1 MVLRS
6 TVTALIAILT
16 MAGVS
21 AQQAPTF
28 SATTRLV
35 TMAVS
40 VVDDGRPVV
49 GLSREDFE
57 VWSDG
62 RTRPIVQFT
71 RETGPVTAALLV
83 DASGSMEVND
93 AIEPAQTAARDLLE
107 DLAEGVDRAGVFTFD
122 RALNRR
128 HDFALVSPA
137 LSASLQGTHAFGSTS
152 LYDAVLGTSEAVATD
167 GTLRRAVIVFT
178 DGVDTSSLREPEDV
192 RAHVAS
198 IDVPVY
204 IIAIVPPRESQKG
217 DVARVPPGH
226 PLDALA
232 RGTGGQLFTVSPGA
246 PMVRARASIVSS
258 LRQHY
263 LLAIEADPRPGWH
276 SLSVRTRQKHT
287 VRARAGYTVSPRT

>member
-1 MVLRS
+1 MVFRS
-6 TVTALIAILT
+6 AVTALAATLVVAT
-16 MAGVS
+16 VS

-28 SATTRLV
+28 SAGARLV

-40 VVDDGRPVV
+40 VVKDGRPVP

-57 VWSDG
+57 VVSDG
-62 RTRPIVQFT
+62 RARPIVQFT

-93 AIEPAQTAARDLLE
+93 AIEPAQAAARDLLRE
-107 DLAEGVDRAGVFTFD
+107 MTTGIDRAGVFTFD

-128 HDFALVSPA
+128 HDFAPVGPA
-137 LSASLQGTHAFGSTS
+137 LAASLHGTQAFGSTS
-152 LYDAVLGTSEAVATD
+152 LYDAVLDTSTAVAED
-167 GTLRRAVIVFT
+167 GTLRRAVVVFT
-178 DGVDTSSLREPEDV
+178 DGIDTSSLKEPEDV
-192 RAHVAS
+192 RAHVAA

-217 DVARVPPGH
+217 DEPRVPPGH
-226 PLDALA
+226 PLDGLA

-246 PMVRARASIVSS
+246 PMDRARASILSS

-263 LLAIEADPRPGWH
+263 LMAIEADTRPGWH

-287 VRARAGYTVSPRT
+287 VRVRAGYTVSPRT